1 MSATNLPA
9 SVRARLRNL
18 AERDRVDFGSILTR
32 YALERMLYRL
42 SVGESR
48 DQFLLKG
55 ALLFDVWFDTP
66 ARPTRDID
74 LLAFGPADGDRI
86 AEVFRAACSL
96 DVPDGITF
104 DPDTVST
111 ADIRKEAGYPGIR
124 ATMRGELDGAQI
136 YVQVDIGF
144 GDAVTPGPTAVTF
157 PVLLDDMPSPVMSA
171 YPKPTVIAEKLEAIV
186 RFGRVN
192 SRLKDY
198 FDLWILLV
206 TVDAD
211 RADVTLAIAATFA
224 RRNTPIPATTPSGLT
239 DEFAEDPRV
248 VAQWRAF
255 TTRNQLS
262 TPDITETISQLRAAV
277 MPLFAMARD
286 AQH

>member
-1 MSATNLPA
+1 MRAANLPA

-18 AERDRVDFGSILTR
+18 AEREGVDFGSLLTR
-32 YALERMLYRL
+32 YGLERMLYRL
-42 SVGESR
+42 SVSENR

-66 ARPTRDID
+66 SRPTRDID
-74 LLAFGPADGDRI
+74 LLAFGPADSDRI
-86 AEVFRAACSL
+86 AEVFRQACSL

-104 DPDTVST
+104 DPHTVAT
-111 ADIRKEAGYPGIR
+111 ADIGKQAGYPGIR
-124 ATMRGELDGAQI
+124 VTMRGELDGAQI
-136 YVQVDIGF
+136 HVQVDIGF
-144 GDAVTPGPTAVTF
+144 GDAVTPESEVIEF
-157 PVLLDDMPSPVMSA
+157 PVLLEDMTSPVIRA

-186 RFGRVN
+186 RLGRVN

-198 FDLWILLV
+198 FDLWVLLV
-206 TVDAD
+206 AVGTDT
-211 RADVTLAIAATFA
+211 ADVAAAIWATFT
-224 RRNTPIPATTPSGLT
+224 RRNTPIPLTTPSGLSE
-239 DEFAEDPRV
+239 EFVQDPRV

-262 TPDITETISQLRAAV
+262 APDIAETISQLRDEV
-277 MPLFAMARD
+277 MPLFSLARD